1 MDFERLSRISFK
13 HLTALH
19 VMLDTNSVTKSADV
33 LLVTP
38 SSVSKT
44 IAQLR
49 EILSDELFYRDGT
62 QLTPTRYALKIAPL
76 VHSMLASM
84 NGLLNK
90 TNFEPQRFEG
100 RFSLSMRESTFELF
114 AQPLAHLTNDCI
126 PNAKLNILT
135 KAKYGFDAL
144 MSGQVDF
151 IILPHDVSQPP
162 TNMKDL
168 VWEPILEDDFVC
180 LMSPDHPLADQPL
193 TIEAYLNSQHVGIT
207 DSELNR
213 PYFEQALRQTH
224 RARDVKVM
232 LPDFGSAAILCR
244 QSELLFTCSKR
255 WADVAMQAKGL
266 VVKPAPFEYG
276 KLGYSLVWNKASIND
291 HAIQWL
297 CNYLR
302 GLIENCR
309 ATENDKDSEA

>member
-1 MDFERLSRISFK
+1 MDFDGLSRVSFK

-19 VMLDTNSVTKSADV
+19 VMLNTNSVTKSAEI
-33 LLVTP
+33 LSVTP

-49 EILSDELFYRDGT
+49 EILRDELFYRDGT

-84 NGLLNK
+84 NGLLNQ
-90 TNFEPQRFEG
+90 TNFIPHRFEG

-114 AQPLAHLTNDCI
+114 AKPLAHLTNECI
-126 PNAKLNILT
+126 PNGKLNILT

-151 IILPHDVSQPP
+151 IILPHDVSQSP

-168 VWEPILEDDFVC
+168 IWEPILEDEFVC
-180 LMSPDHPLADQPL
+180 LMSPSHPLANQEL
-193 TIEAYLNSQHVGIT
+193 TIEAYLDSQHVGIT

-213 PYFEQALRQTH
+213 PYFEQTLRQTH

-232 LPDFGSAAILCR
+232 LPDFGSAAILCH
-244 QSELLFTCSKR
+244 QSNLLFTCSKK

-266 VVKPAPFEYG
+266 VAKPAPFDYG
-276 KLGYSLVWNKASIND
+276 RLGYSLVWNKASIND
-291 HAIQWL
+291 HSIQWL

-302 GLIENCR
+302 GLIDITSVHLPE
-309 ATENDKDSEA
+309 